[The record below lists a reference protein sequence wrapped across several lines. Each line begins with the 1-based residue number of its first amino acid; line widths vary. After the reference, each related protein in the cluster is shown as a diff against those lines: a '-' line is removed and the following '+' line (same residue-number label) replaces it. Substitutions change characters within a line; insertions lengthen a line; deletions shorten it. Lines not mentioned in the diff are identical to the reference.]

1 MPSGQAARGFFGIHP
16 YSVVLFAPM
25 RDLTKLIASLAKLTW
40 YSAVAVV
47 AGVAWCVFTA
57 ARVLSGGSRSAQ
69 RSTGKP
75 PLSPAST
82 SEPESVRRK
91 RLPKPPSMDE
101 YRSAGV
107 DADSCGFCQKRTT
120 ERAREWRYMVLDGR
134 PAVVCPTCWRKHVTN
149 NSDAGAAAFEARIG
163 SKVWNSPRIEDTYR
177 GLRGE

>member
-1 MPSGQAARGFFGIHP
+1 MSASRIPG
-16 YSVVLFAPM
+16 VLFLCTHNAGRSQMGAGFM
-25 RDLTKLIASLAKLTW
+25 RSIAGDK
-40 YSAVAVV
+40 V
-47 AGVAWCVFTA
+47 
-57 ARVLSGGSRSAQ
+57 RVLSGGSRSAQ
-69 RSTGKP
+69 RSTGQP

-82 SEPESVRRK
+82 SEPEWVRRK